1 MSFNYKFHVKKKRPE
16 DIYADVRDYYKK
28 QRLLDYAYSKSMM
41 RIQEKITKRVLELLD
56 FDNNNKLILD
66 AGCGPGFAS
75 FYLQQHGFKVVSLDL
90 IKSFLNIYDM
100 SEINPINGDMSH
112 LPIKSNIFDA
122 IISISAF
129 QWIYREISGKSE
141 NKSLIELVKSFYLAL
156 KTNGI
161 IVIQFYPKNTKILEK
176 IGSIF
181 VKHAP
186 FEGGYIIDN
195 ENSPKKRKIF
205 LKLVKY
211 GNSSF

>member
-1 MSFNYKFHVKKKRPE
+1 MSFDYKFHVKKKRPE
-16 DIYADVRDYYKK
+16 DIFTDVRDYYRKD
-28 QRLLDYAYSKSMM
+28 RLLDYAYSKSMM

-56 FDNNNKLILD
+56 FESNNKLILD

-100 SEINPINGDMSH
+100 SDINPITGDMSH
-112 LPIKSNIFDA
+112 LPIKTYTFDG
-122 IISISAF
+122 IISISAL
-129 QWIYREISGKSE
+129 QWIYRDSDRKSE
-141 NKSLIELVKSFYLAL
+141 KKRLIELVKSFHLAL

-161 IVIQFYPKNTKILEK
+161 IVIQFYPKNTKILEE

-181 VKHAP
+181 VKHAS

-195 ENSPKKRKIF
+195 ENSPKKRKVF
-205 LKLVKY
+205 LKLVKH
-211 GNSSF
+211 

>member
-1 MSFNYKFHVKKKRPE
+1 MKKKRPE
-16 DIYADVRDYYKK
+16 DIYADVRDYYIKD
-28 QRLLDYAYSKSMM
+28 RLLDYAYSKSMM

-56 FDNNNKLILD
+56 FENNNKLILD

-90 IKSFLNIYDM
+90 INNFLNIYDM
-100 SEINPINGDMSH
+100 SEVNPIAGDMSY
-112 LPIKSNIFDA
+112 LPIKPDTFDG
-122 IISISAF
+122 IISISAL
-129 QWIYREISGKSE
+129 QWICRDIDSKSE
-141 NKSLIELVKSFYLAL
+141 IMKLIELVKSFYLAL

-161 IVIQFYPKNTKILEK
+161 IVIQFYPKNTKILEE

-181 VKHAP
+181 VKNAS

-211 GNSSF
+211 ENSSFKSKL